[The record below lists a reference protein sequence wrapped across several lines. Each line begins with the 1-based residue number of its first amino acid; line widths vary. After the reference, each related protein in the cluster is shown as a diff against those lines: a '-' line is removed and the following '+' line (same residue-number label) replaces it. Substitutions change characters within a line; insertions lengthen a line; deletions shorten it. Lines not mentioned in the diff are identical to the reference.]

1 MLLYALV
8 TKLILNSKINQERK
22 RRVRL
27 ELQAESLLK
36 QLMVYEKFVATIT
49 ELESPNGHF
58 GRLRAPIVLENIIKD
73 SKKTERKIKDVRL
86 QEKARQL

>member
-1 MLLYALV
+1 
-8 TKLILNSKINQERK
+8 
-22 RRVRL
+22 
-27 ELQAESLLK
+27 
-36 QLMVYEKFVATIT
+36 MVYEKFVATIT
-49 ELESPNGHF
+49 ELESPDGHF

>member
-1 MLLYALV
+1 MV

-58 GRLRAPIVLENIIKD
+58 GRLRAPIVLENIINSYRYKSYRD
-73 SKKTERKIKDVRL
+73 SFNDNLISIIYV
-86 QEKARQL
+86 

>member
-1 MLLYALV
+1 MNHFIRYINCVQSIRYDKFLSFRGIKLLISQFV
-8 TKLILNSKINQERK
+8 
-22 RRVRL
+22 
-27 ELQAESLLK
+27 
-36 QLMVYEKFVATIT
+36 EKFVATIT
-49 ELESPNGHF
+49 ELESPDGHF

>member
-1 MLLYALV
+1 MLISQFV
-8 TKLILNSKINQERK
+8 
-22 RRVRL
+22 
-27 ELQAESLLK
+27 
-36 QLMVYEKFVATIT
+36 EKFVATIT
-49 ELESPNGHF
+49 ELESPDGHF

>member
-1 MLLYALV
+1 MV

-49 ELESPNGHF
+49 ELESPDGHF